1 MTDIERKYL
10 FRFCWLVLLYIAGI
24 DVKTEAREL
33 IDRIRIVF
41 KDDVP

>member
-1 MTDIERKYL
+1 MNSLEKKYL

-33 IDRIRIVF
+33 IDQSRILF
-41 KDDVP
+41 KEYVP